1 MILNAGKISSLS
13 HIIHKSLLCGLKK
26 MQEINLSSG
35 SRKGSLQQGTKTTTL
50 KKIYKFDYIKI
61 KVLIDKMDEIYT

>member
-1 MILNAGKISSLS
+1 
-13 HIIHKSLLCGLKK
+13 

>member
-1 MILNAGKISSLS
+1 
-13 HIIHKSLLCGLKK
+13 

-35 SRKGSLQQGTKTTTL
+35 NRKGSLQQGTKTTTL

>member
-1 MILNAGKISSLS
+1 MQEKYDPYLISYTN
-13 HIIHKSLLCGLKK
+13 HFCVDLKK

-35 SRKGSLQQGTKTTTL
+35 NRKGSLQQGTKTTTL